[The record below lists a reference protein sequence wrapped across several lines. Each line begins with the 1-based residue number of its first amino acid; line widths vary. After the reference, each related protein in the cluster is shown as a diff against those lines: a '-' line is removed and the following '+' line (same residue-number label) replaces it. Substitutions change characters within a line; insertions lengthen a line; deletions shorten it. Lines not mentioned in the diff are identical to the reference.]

1 MSARAAGC
9 KLRSPR
15 YFCIPRGTN
24 IISFGAV
31 LFSESHNRYLV
42 LILAPIIILFSAGT
56 YRTAMSQRGAEGSD
70 WPAYG
75 HDAGGSHYSPLTQIN
90 RDNVKQ
96 LRVVWTY
103 RTGHL
108 TAGNQAAE
116 TLQFEATPIVV
127 DGTLYLSTPFNR
139 IIALDPQTG
148 TERWIFDPK
157 LDLSVPYAEGFTSRG
172 VSTWLD
178 RTRAAGEP
186 CRRRIFVA
194 TNDGR
199 LIAVDGATGKTCADF
214 GQDGQIGLTRGVGSF
229 RPGEYH
235 FTSPPAIVG
244 DLVVVGSTIDDALRA
259 DAPSGVVRAFDARTG
274 TQRWSWNP
282 IPHEQT
288 DPAWKTWKAG
298 SAERTGAANVWSVM
312 SVDDKRN
319 LIFLP
324 TSCPSP
330 DFYGGERH
338 GDNLYANSV
347 VALHASTGKVA
358 WYFQVVHHDVWDY
371 DVPAQPVLLNVRR
384 RGHEIPAVAVA
395 TKMGHIFLLNRD
407 TGKPLFPVE
416 ERRVPQNAAPGEE
429 LSPTQPF
436 PVLPPPLDPETLTP
450 KDAWGITEEDRRW
463 CRERIEALRSDGI
476 FTPPTLQ
483 GSVIYPGNI
492 GGVAWGGASVD
503 PRHSILIAN
512 TNRFPFIIT
521 LIPRDRFAAEKQ
533 AYPNAD
539 ITPQTGTPYAMRR
552 DILRTRAG
560 VLCNPPP
567 WGTLSAVDLSSG
579 KIRWQVP
586 LGVTPRL
593 AQVPGSSAWGS
604 PNLGGSIVT
613 AGGLVFIAATMDQYL
628 RAFDIDTGKELWK
641 GALPAGGQATPMTY
655 QGRDGKQYLVIAA
668 GGHGRLG
675 TPLGDYVIAFALP

>member
-1 MSARAAGC
+1 MLAS
-9 KLRSPR
+9 
-15 YFCIPRGTN
+15 N
-24 IISFGAV
+24 
-31 LFSESHNRYLV
+31 SHNPCLV
-42 LILAPIIILFSAGT
+42 LILVVITILSGGGN
-56 YRTAMSQRGAEGSD
+56 RGKAMAQSIAEGSD

-75 HDAGGSHYSPLTQIN
+75 HDAGGSRYSPLSQIN

-96 LRVVWTY
+96 LKVAWTY

-108 TAGNQAAE
+108 ADSKRAAE
-116 TLQFEATPIVV
+116 TTEFEATPIMV

-148 TERWIFDPK
+148 TERWAFDPK
-157 LDLSVPYAEGFTSRG
+157 LDLSIPYAEGFTSRG

-178 RTRAAGEP
+178 RTRAASEP
-186 CRRRIFVA
+186 CRRRIFIA

-199 LIAVDGATGKTCADF
+199 LIALDSVTGKPCADF
-214 GQDGQIGLTRGVGSF
+214 GKEGQIGLTRDVGSF

-244 DLVVVGSTIDDALRA
+244 DLVVVGSTIEDALRA

-274 TQRWSWNP
+274 TERWSWNP

-288 DPAWKTWKAG
+288 DPAWKTWKG
-298 SAERTGAANVWSVM
+298 ESASRTGAANVWSVI
-312 SVDDKRN
+312 SVDAERN

-330 DFYGGERH
+330 DFYGGERA
-338 GDNLYANSV
+338 GNNLYSNAV
-347 VALHASTGKVA
+347 VALYAATGKVA

-371 DVPAQPVLLNVRR
+371 DVPAQPVLLNIR
-384 RGHEIPAVAVA
+384 RGGREIPAVAVA
-395 TKMGHIFLLNRD
+395 TKMGHIFLLNRE
-407 TGKPLFPVE
+407 TGKPLLPVE
-416 ERRVPQNAAPGEE
+416 ERRVPQGGAPGEE

-450 KDAWGITEEDRRW
+450 GDAWGITEEDRRY
-463 CRERIEALRSDGI
+463 CRERIESLRSDGI
-476 FTPPTLQ
+476 FTPPSLQ
-483 GSVIYPGNI
+483 GSIIYPGNI

-503 PRHSILIAN
+503 LQHSILIAN

-521 LIPRDRFAAEKQ
+521 LIPRDRYAAEKK
-533 AYPNAD
+533 AYPNDD
-539 ITPQTGTPYAMRR
+539 ITPQTGTPYAMHR
-552 DILRTRAG
+552 DFLRTRQG

-567 WGTLSAVDLSSG
+567 WGVLSAVDLLSG
-579 KIRWQVP
+579 KVRWQVP
-586 LGVTPRL
+586 LGTIPTL

-604 PNLGGSIVT
+604 PNLGGSIIT
-613 AGGLVFIAATMDQYL
+613 AGGLVFIAAAMDQYL
-628 RAFDIDTGKELWK
+628 RAFDLETGKELWK

-655 QGRDGKQYLVIAA
+655 RGKDGKQYVVIAA

-675 TPLGDYVIAFALP
+675 TPLGDYVIAYALP

>member
-1 MSARAAGC
+1 VLLPKSQNPCLILMLAV
-9 KLRSPR
+9 
-15 YFCIPRGTN
+15 IT
-24 IISFGAV
+24 V
-31 LFSESHNRYLV
+31 LFSGGNYGRVMPQS
-42 LILAPIIILFSAGT
+42 I
-56 YRTAMSQRGAEGSD
+56 AEGSD

-75 HDAGGSHYSPLTQIN
+75 HDAGGSHYSPLSRIN

-96 LRVVWTY
+96 LRAVWTY

-108 TAGNQAAE
+108 AGGSRAAE
-116 TLQFEATPIVV
+116 TIEFEATPIMV
-127 DGTLYLSTPFNR
+127 DGTLYLSTPFNHV
-139 IIALDPQTG
+139 IALDPQTG
-148 TERWIFDPK
+148 AERWTFDPK
-157 LDLSVPYAEGFTSRG
+157 LDLSIPYAEGFTSRG

-178 RTRAAGEP
+178 RARAKNEA
-186 CRRRIFVA
+186 CSRRIFVA

-199 LIAVDGATGKTCADF
+199 LIALDAATGKTCTDF
-214 GQDGQIGLTRGVGSF
+214 GKDGQIELTRGVGSF
-229 RPGEYH
+229 GPGEYH
-235 FTSPPAIVG
+235 FTSPPAIAG
-244 DLVVVGSTIDDALRA
+244 DLVVVGSTVEDALRA

-274 TQRWSWNP
+274 TLRWSWNP
-282 IPHEQT
+282 IPREQT
-288 DPAWKTWKAG
+288 DPAWKTWKGG
-298 SAERTGAANVWSVM
+298 SASRTGAANVWSVI
-312 SVDDKRN
+312 SVDAERN

-330 DFYGGERH
+330 DFYGGERR
-338 GDNLYANSV
+338 GDNLYSNSV
-347 VALHASTGKVA
+347 VALHASTGKLA

-371 DVPAQPVLLNVRR
+371 DVPAQPVLVNVRR
-384 RGHEIPAVAVA
+384 RGREIPAVAVA
-395 TKMGHIFLLNRD
+395 TKMGHIFLLNRE

-416 ERRVPQNAAPGEE
+416 ERRVPQGGAPGEE

-450 KDAWGITEEDRRW
+450 DDAWGITEEDRRW
-463 CRERIEALRSDGI
+463 CRERIESLRSDGI
-476 FTPPTLQ
+476 FTPPSLK
-483 GSVIYPGNI
+483 GSIIYPGNI

-521 LIPRDRFAAEKQ
+521 LIPRDRYPAEKQ
-533 AYPNAD
+533 ANPNSD

-552 DILRTRAG
+552 DILRTRRG

-567 WGTLSAVDLSSG
+567 WSTLSAVDLSSG
-579 KIRWQVP
+579 RIRWQVP
-586 LGVTPRL
+586 LGTIPRL
-593 AQVPGSSAWGS
+593 AQVPGSSKWGS

-613 AGGLVFIAATMDQYL
+613 AGGLVFIAAAMDQYL
-628 RAFDIDTGKELWK
+628 RAFDIETGQELWK

-655 QGRDGKQYLVIAA
+655 QGRDGKQYVVIAA